1 MSANSK
7 VRHTLNLSAA
17 RVGQIRDLFEV
28 PPTRPVEVGIYVILV
43 DSPWPLCPWGGK
55 VLDGISTPLSSN
67 MTLQSVEQ
75 TDKETRS
82 LLVSLSLGP
91 LLVARK
97 RYFLALGHVDGNS
110 ATISVS
116 GWKMAGKAQH
126 VIQKGSPLGRSR

>member
-75 TDKETRS
+75 TDKETTS
-82 LLVSLSLGP
+82 FLVSLSLGP
-91 LLVARK
+91 LVHFPVKWRRHLV
-97 RYFLALGHVDGNS
+97 YFQGGCVAKAICFRFWWTGSN
-110 ATISVS
+110 ISR
-116 GWKMAGKAQH
+116 
-126 VIQKGSPLGRSR
+126 L

>member
-82 LLVSLSLGP
+82 LLVSLSLG
-91 LLVARK
+91 
-97 RYFLALGHVDGNS
+97 H
-110 ATISVS
+110 
-116 GWKMAGKAQH
+116 
-126 VIQKGSPLGRSR
+126 

>member
-28 PPTRPVEVGIYVILV
+28 PPTRPVGVGIYVILV

-82 LLVSLSLGP
+82 FLVSLSLGP
-91 LLVARK
+91 LVHFPVECFHFR
-97 RYFLALGHVDGNS
+97 
-110 ATISVS
+110 
-116 GWKMAGKAQH
+116 
-126 VIQKGSPLGRSR
+126 